1 MSENNIVLKKRLSSF
16 RTDKGRLTRIS
27 DDLLVDIL
35 RAWES
40 WTGTA
45 KEFCI
50 GLGLNKDQI
59 GPMIKKAK
67 KLVKSGA
74 YGSGEF
80 KEIKLEGLVGAPC
93 SGLPIEISWD
103 KGKVIRFSQVETLVD
118 FLKKVA

>member
-1 MSENNIVLKKRLSSF
+1 MAENIVFKKRLSSF
-16 RTDKGRLTRIS
+16 RTENGRLTKIS

-35 RAWES
+35 RSWEA

-50 GLGLNKDQI
+50 SLGLKKDQL

-67 KLVKSGA
+67 KLAKSGA

-80 KEIKLEGLVGAPC
+80 KEIKLEGLVGAS
-93 SGLPIEISWD
+93 SGMPIEISWD
-103 KGKVIRFSQVETLVD
+103 KGKVIRFSQVEVLVD

>member
-1 MSENNIVLKKRLSSF
+1 MADNIVLKKRLSSF
-16 RTDKGRLTRIS
+16 RTDKGRLIRIS

-35 RAWES
+35 RAWEA

-45 KEFCI
+45 KDFCI
-50 GLGLNKDQI
+50 SLGLNKDQI

-67 KLVKSGA
+67 KLAKSGA

-80 KEIKLEGLVGAPC
+80 KEIKLDGLVGAS
-93 SGLPIEISWD
+93 SGMPIEVSWD
-103 KGKVIRFSQVETLVD
+103 KGKVIRFSQVEALVD